1 VASPKAWSGW
11 IGFAGLLMLIIGSI
25 DFFQGL
31 IAVIRK
37 SYYAFSGN
45 GLIIF
50 NVQTWGWLMMI
61 GGVVLFLVGLGLVG
75 GASWARWVAIVLI
88 AASLLGELGFLGTSN
103 ATVWTL
109 TVIALQIIVLYALT
123 AKWSEAKAA
132 AM

>member
-1 VASPKAWSGW
+1 MASSKAWSGW
-11 IGFAGLLMLIIGSI
+11 IGFTGLLLLIIGSI

-75 GASWARWVAIVLI
+75 GAGWARWVAIIVI
-88 AASLLGELGFLGTSN
+88 AANLLGQLGFLGTSN
-103 ATVWTL
+103 ASVWVL
-109 TVIALQIIVLYALT
+109 IVVALQIIVLYALT
-123 AKWSEAKAA
+123 AKWHEATSAA
-132 AM
+132 A